1 MKIVVVCCTYKRPKS
16 LGQMLYCFQHQD
28 YPNRELVILDD
39 AGQYPPPRGCVIGGQ
54 PRVTQCGSGWVL
66 YSTSCRFGTL
76 GNKRNTAIR
85 LAFKRHPGAEAIAVW
100 DDDDWY
106 FPHALDACV
115 AALCRGRWVQPRLV
129 LEVRQGV
136 LCYAE
141 TAHRKDPNLPAYHGA
156 WAFRRET
163 IDAVGGY
170 AAVSNG
176 DDQEL
181 MRRTVAAV
189 GHSVDLDPGTPP
201 FYVYN
206 RDPKVGHISASPTGE
221 RAYRQNAAIDV
232 PVCRDLKPRLL
243 VDYTTWPI
251 DPTPRLR
258 RW

>member
-1 MKIVVVCCTYKRPKS
+1 MKIAAVCPTFNRPEL
-16 LGQMLYCFQHQD
+16 LGQVIACFERQT
-28 YPNRELVILDD
+28 YPLRQLLILDD
-39 AGQYPPPRGCVIGGQ
+39 AGQYPDQ
-54 PRVTQCGSGWVL
+54 PAGDRWRVVSHRDR
-66 YSTSCRFGTL
+66 YPTL
-76 GNKRNTAIR
+76 GEKRNA
-85 LAFKRHPGAEAIAVW
+85 AMAMVDPDVDAIAVW

-189 GHSVDLDPGTPP
+189 GHSVDLDPSTPP

-221 RAYRQNAAIDV
+221 KAYRANATIDV
-232 PVCRDLKPRLL
+232 SICRDLKPRLL

-251 DPTPRLR
+251 DPTPRPR